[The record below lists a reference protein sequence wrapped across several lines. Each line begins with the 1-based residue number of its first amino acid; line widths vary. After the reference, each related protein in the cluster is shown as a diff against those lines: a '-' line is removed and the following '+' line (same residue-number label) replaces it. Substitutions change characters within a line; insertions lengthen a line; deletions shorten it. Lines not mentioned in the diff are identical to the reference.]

1 MFSFLFPLMTGEEEK
16 LNWQM
21 GQAALRLD
29 EVTDGRRDEG
39 KVLQRVGG
47 RWQVGPLVIDRCS
60 SLKEIKAEPGGH
72 IRQHVGKVRDVTG
85 ENRWR

>member
-1 MFSFLFPLMTGEEEK
+1 MFSFLFPLMTSEEEK

-39 KVLQRVGG
+39 PAEGKVLQRVGG
-47 RWQVGPLVIDRCS
+47 RWQVGRQVID
-60 SLKEIKAEPGGH
+60 
-72 IRQHVGKVRDVTG
+72 
-85 ENRWR
+85 